1 MLRFK
6 TILFPVDFSDRCVG
20 AARYVKALRDCF
32 DSRVILLHV
41 VETRIGQLGD
51 PQFGG
56 VMFDVPADLEAQARQ
71 TLDQFLTEELSGPNV
86 ERWIVRGA
94 PASAILAVAREEHA
108 DLMVIPTHGY
118 GGLRRIL
125 FGSTAST
132 LLHRSPCPVLTGG
145 HLDRTGDTTGELEI
159 ERILCALDLLAPS
172 DKVLDS
178 AAELAARFGAELV
191 LLHVVPASE
200 ALPDRQ
206 IDCELRAHLL
216 TQAKEQLL
224 AIASNHG
231 VNATL
236 VTDAGNI
243 AATVESTAIA
253 SSADLIV
260 IGRNGEHPWWEHNS
274 YGIARRAP
282 CAVLSI

>member
-1 MLRFK
+1 MLRFN
-6 TILFPVDFSDRCVG
+6 TILFPVDFSDRCIG
-20 AARYVKALRDCF
+20 AARYVKALRDRF

-41 VETRIGQLGD
+41 VETRIGQIGE

-56 VMFDVPADLEAQARQ
+56 MLLDAPVDLEAEARQ

-86 ERWIVRGA
+86 ERWIVRGS
-94 PASAILAVAREEHA
+94 PASTILAVAREEHA
-108 DLMVIPTHGY
+108 DLLVIPTHGY
-118 GGLRRIL
+118 SGLRRIL

-132 LLHRSPCPVLTGG
+132 LLHRSPCPVLTGT
-145 HLDRTGDTTGELEI
+145 HLDRTAGATDNLEVK
-159 ERILCALDLLAPS
+159 RILCALDLLGTS
-172 DKVLDS
+172 DKVLDA
-178 AAELAARFGAELV
+178 AAELAGRFGAELV
-191 LLHVVPASE
+191 LLHVVPGTE

-206 IDCELRAHLL
+206 MDCELRAHLL
-216 TQAKEQLL
+216 TQAKEQLF

-231 VNATL
+231 VNATII
-236 VTDAGNI
+236 TEAGSL
-243 AATVESTAIA
+243 APTVENIAIA

>member
-20 AARYVKALRDCF
+20 AARYVKALRERF

-41 VETRIGQLGD
+41 VETRIGQIGE

-56 VMFDVPADLEAQARQ
+56 MLLDAPVDLEAEARQ
-71 TLDQFLTEELSGPNV
+71 ALDQFLTEELSGPNV
-86 ERWIVRGA
+86 ERWIVRGS
-94 PASAILAVAREEHA
+94 PASTILAVAREEHA

-132 LLHRSPCPVLTGG
+132 LLHRSPCPVLTGA
-145 HLDRTGDTTGELEI
+145 HLDRTADATEGLEI
-159 ERILCALDLLAPS
+159 NRILCALDLLAES

-191 LLHVVPASE
+191 LLHVVPGTE

-206 IDCELRAHLL
+206 IDCELRGHLL
-216 TQAKEQLL
+216 KQAKEQLL

-231 VNATL
+231 VNATIL
-236 VTDAGNI
+236 TEAGSI
-243 AATVESTAIA
+243 APTVENIAIA

>member
-1 MLRFK
+1 
-6 TILFPVDFSDRCVG
+6 
-20 AARYVKALRDCF
+20 
-32 DSRVILLHV
+32 
-41 VETRIGQLGD
+41 
-51 PQFGG
+51 
-56 VMFDVPADLEAQARQ
+56 
-71 TLDQFLTEELSGPNV
+71 
-86 ERWIVRGA
+86 VRGS
-94 PASAILAVAREEHA
+94 PASTILAVAREEHA

-118 GGLRRIL
+118 GGFRRIL

-132 LLHRSPCPVLTGG
+132 LLHRSPCPVLTGA
-145 HLDRTGDTTGELEI
+145 HLDRTADEADAANELEI
-159 ERILCALDLLAPS
+159 NRILCALDLLGES

-191 LLHVVPASE
+191 LLHVVPGTE

-231 VNATL
+231 VNATIL
-236 VTDAGNI
+236 TEAGSV
-243 AATVESTAIA
+243 APTVETIAIA